1 MAVQFARFLKMLIRK
16 VEEVSKSGTAT
27 ARQSDSDETLEMKS
41 DTEKEIK
48 GGKGKLCSNLNYLIL
63 LQIMLYS
70 SAVLRSGKPQG
81 ITETLVWHSFWHC
94 GLQHSPGARP
104 WVLIP
109 APILPWMY
117 NLRWVILRL
126 CLCLVVFSY
135 LKWAWCWNLSCG
147 VTVRGKWHILIK
159 CFLKSS
165 WDPVSI
171 QKC

>member
-27 ARQSDSDETLEMKS
+27 ARQSDSNETLEMKS

-48 GGKGKLCSNLNYLIL
+48 GEKGKLCSNLNYLIL

-94 GLQHSPGARP
+94 GLQHRPGARP

-109 APILPWMY
+109 APILPWLY
-117 NLRWVILRL
+117 NLRWVILWQ
-126 CLCLVVFSY
+126 CLSLVFFF
-135 LKWAWCWNLSCG
+135 LIFEMG
-147 VTVRGKWHILIK
+147 MIPGPILW
-159 CFLKSS
+159 S
-165 WDPVSI
+165 DN
-171 QKC
+171 

>member
-27 ARQSDSDETLEMKS
+27 ARQSDSNETLEMKS

-48 GGKGKLCSNLNYLIL
+48 GEKGKLCSNLNYLIL

-109 APILPWMY
+109 APILPWLY
-117 NLRWVILRL
+117 NLRWVILWL
-126 CLCLVVFSY
+126 CLSLVFFF
-135 LKWAWCWNLSCG
+135 LIFEMG
-147 VTVRGKWHILIK
+147 MIPGPILW
-159 CFLKSS
+159 S
-165 WDPVSI
+165 DN
-171 QKC
+171 